1 MRVIPCNFLVTIL
14 PIFRSIPVYGNRT
27 IIESREKYY
36 SSAMFSFCRAFSG
49 ELPPLWA
56 STFRVEEGKK
66 KKKGR
71 GKKASTMSLYRRSL
85 FSPST
90 QVFSILA
97 TRLRE
102 KFDSSRNFT
111 DVNLLHLTFEDGE
124 ALRWME
130 RRWTSIEKDGK
141 SFDPRGITIRTV
153 ITKSRIR
160 IGGKVS
166 CRRDATSGAFLRPL
180 ATADNSAK
188 DTAERVERTRSIHD
202 SDVF

>member
-1 MRVIPCNFLVTIL
+1 METGRLSNLAKNIIPPPCFPFAVRS
-14 PIFRSIPVYGNRT
+14 PESFRRFEHQRSVSKK
-27 IIESREKYY
+27 E
-36 SSAMFSFCRAFSG
+36 
-49 ELPPLWA
+49 
-56 STFRVEEGKK
+56 K

-141 SFDPRGITIRTV
+141 SFDPRGITILTV

-166 CRRDATSGAFLRPL
+166 CRSCVHLRQPTIARKIQLNESKEPDPYMTRMSSRGEGRWL
-180 ATADNSAK
+180 AACN
-188 DTAERVERTRSIHD
+188 
-202 SDVF
+202 

>member
-1 MRVIPCNFLVTIL
+1 METERLSNLAKNIIPPPCFPFAVRS
-14 PIFRSIPVYGNRT
+14 PESFRRFEHQRSVSKK
-27 IIESREKYY
+27 E
-36 SSAMFSFCRAFSG
+36 
-49 ELPPLWA
+49 
-56 STFRVEEGKK
+56 K

-124 ALRWME
+124 ALRWMK